1 MIFGNKV
8 WLLGSPFDMVK
19 LLLLSWIKFK
29 DKGFSYD
36 YYISMKHSTT
46 QMLGVPSKKKKT
58 QMLGV
63 TFFFPINFILF
74 LVCSHHS
81 FGVF

>member
-46 QMLGVPSKKKKT
+46 QMLGVPSKKKKNT
-58 QMLGV
+58 NVRGD
-63 TFFFPINFILF
+63 FFFSN
-74 LVCSHHS
+74 
-81 FGVF
+81 